1 MNASASRYQEL
12 QHLFAARD
20 LSLLSRRLLDYSA
33 DMAPG
38 PEVRRQAI
46 ALRAGYNAYAA
57 LDQAQQTSAAAQQLL
72 DEAAAVL
79 AALPQPPSVHPA
91 LPPGP
96 APEAVR
102 PPVFEGTGIT
112 KVYKRRNG
120 GFTLPPLD
128 VTLRRGEIT
137 GIVGANGNGKTT
149 LLRIIAG
156 DLAASGGDLRYPGL
170 RVPSTD
176 WYRIKQQI
184 GYIPQQLAPWSG
196 MLKDNLHFTAAIHG
210 MLGQANED
218 LVEFVIHR
226 LGLSQYQDAGW
237 GQISGGYRLRFELA
251 RALVHQPE
259 LLIIDEPLANLDIN
273 AQQIFLQDLRF
284 LADSERHPVAILLS
298 SQHLHELESISDNLI
313 FIKNGEALF
322 NGRRADFARDRDRNL
337 FECGTPLTLAELTA
351 RLGHLTGIDIRPA
364 GPVLVISAPVALDAQ
379 AVLAELVRAQV
390 PVRYF
395 RDISDST
402 VRLFRDL

>member
-12 QHLFAARD
+12 QHLLAARD

-33 DMAPG
+33 DLSPG
-38 PEVRRQAI
+38 PEIRRRAI

-57 LDQAQQTSAAAQQLL
+57 REQALQTPEAAQLLL

-79 AALPQPPSVHPA
+79 AALPQPPAVHPA
-91 LPPGP
+91 LPPDPVPP
-96 APEAVR
+96 AL
-102 PPVFEGTGIT
+102 PPVFQGTGIT
-112 KVYKRRNG
+112 KVYKRRSG

-156 DLAASGGDLRYPGL
+156 DLAATGGDLRYPGL

-196 MLKDNLHFTAAIHG
+196 LLKDNLHFTAAIQG
-210 MLGQANED
+210 VLGNENED

-251 RALVHQPE
+251 RALVRQPE

-322 NGRRADFARDRDRNL
+322 NGRRTDFARDRDRNL
-337 FECGTPLTLAELTA
+337 FECGTSLTLSELTA
-351 RLGHLTGIDIRPA
+351 RLGHLPGIEIRPA
-364 GPVLVISAPVALDAQ
+364 GPVMVIAAPVELDAQ
-379 AVLAELVRAQV
+379 ALLAELVRAQV
-390 PVRYF
+390 PLRYF